1 MKADAEDQKPSRIV
15 LVVGVDL
22 SDVSEHLLTQT
33 RALVRPVDDAEV
45 HVVHVVHPDSLR
57 DQIERP
63 LHSPDI
69 GARSQVEYAKWELQ
83 RLCGSLALG
92 PRTRVLV
99 HTPVGGVA
107 EEVTR
112 SADQVAADMIVVE
125 AHEHTAQGGVRRMFH
140 RSVVARIARTAACS
154 VLTIR
159 KPRSRAPEPVARPDP
174 PPTAASSPAVT

>member
-69 GARSQVEYAKWELQ
+69 GARSQVEYAKW
-83 RLCGSLALG
+83 
-92 PRTRVLV
+92 
-99 HTPVGGVA
+99 
-107 EEVTR
+107 
-112 SADQVAADMIVVE
+112 
-125 AHEHTAQGGVRRMFH
+125 
-140 RSVVARIARTAACS
+140 
-154 VLTIR
+154 
-159 KPRSRAPEPVARPDP
+159 
-174 PPTAASSPAVT
+174 